1 MDRVEEFTA
10 AESSRRRIAERIA
23 ERRRIALAIFLFSLI
38 IAINFDGVTAEVAEH
53 SEEVFR

>member
-10 AESSRRRIAERIA
+10 AEGILERIA
-23 ERRRIALAIFLFSLI
+23 FAIFSHILIFSI
-38 IAINFDGVTAEVAEH
+38 VNFDGITAEVAEH

>member
-10 AESSRRRIAERIA
+10 AERIAERRRIAERIA
-23 ERRRIALAIFLFSLI
+23 FAIFSHIFVFI
-38 IAINFDGVTAEVAEH
+38 IAINLDGVTAEVAEH

>member
-10 AESSRRRIAERIA
+10 AERIA
-23 ERRRIALAIFLFSLI
+23 ERRRIALAIFLFFLI
-38 IAINFDGVTAEVAEH
+38 IAINLDGVTAEVAEH

>member
-1 MDRVEEFTA
+1 MDGVEEFTA
-10 AESSRRRIAERIA
+10 KKGRRSL

-38 IAINFDGVTAEVAEH
+38 FSLITAINLDGVTAEVAEH

>member
-10 AESSRRRIAERIA
+10 AESRRRIAERIA
-23 ERRRIALAIFLFSLI
+23 FAIFSKIFLLFFLI
-38 IAINFDGVTAEVAEH
+38 IAINLDGVTAEVAEH